1 MKVRHLALHG
11 TFQIET
17 AGQSEEFVPV
27 IRTDESTSRYAIYF
41 HKTDQ
46 KDKGKKNQA
55 EL

>member
-1 MKVRHLALHG
+1 MQQ
-11 TFQIET
+11 TEI
-17 AGQSEEFVPV
+17 AGQSEEFVLV
-27 IRTDESTSRYAIYF
+27 IRTNESTSRYAIYF